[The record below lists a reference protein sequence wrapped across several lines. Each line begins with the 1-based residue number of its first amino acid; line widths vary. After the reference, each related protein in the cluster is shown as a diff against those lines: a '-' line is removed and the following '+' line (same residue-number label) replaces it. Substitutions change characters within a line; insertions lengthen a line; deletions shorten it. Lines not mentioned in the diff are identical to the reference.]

1 MDTDQYNEKTL
12 LYLNTIDSNSNNPV
26 NKLSNEYLSNIQT
39 MYDNKGKFFDNRL
52 FNQRFDNY
60 IKEQQ
65 QKRITDQDVKL
76 HDLNSITNLETEPYK
91 LPLYKILFNIQIMW
105 FNIFDNIVNY
115 KNPFENF
122 NQNDIFYLGVSIIIL
137 VLLYLFL
144 YIIFVS

>member
-1 MDTDQYNEKTL
+1 METDQYNENTL
-12 LYLNTIDSNSNNPV
+12 SYLNTIDSNSNNPV
-26 NKLSNEYLSNIQT
+26 DKLSNEYLSNIQT

-65 QKRITDQDVKL
+65 QKRIIDQDVKL

-91 LPLYKILFNIQIMW
+91 LPLYKILFNIQTMW

-144 YIIFVS
+144 YIIFVT

>member
-1 MDTDQYNEKTL
+1 METDQYNENTL
-12 LYLNTIDSNSNNPV
+12 SNLNTIDSNSNNPV
-26 NKLSNEYLSNIQT
+26 DKLSNEYLNNIQT

-52 FNQRFDNY
+52 FNQRFDSY
-60 IKEQQ
+60 IKEQK

-76 HDLNSITNLETEPYK
+76 YDLNNITNLETEPYK
-91 LPLYKILFNIQIMW
+91 LPFYKILFNIQTMW

-122 NQNDIFYLGVSIIIL
+122 TQNDIFYFGVSIIIL

-144 YIIFVS
+144 YIIFIT